1 MSISEKI
8 ISWSSM
14 NSDLLFLLGSLSIFI
29 LIISVFMMVLIIS
42 FLPEDYFK
50 SENRNLISSVQNSR
64 YPLLKLLVLITK
76 NFFGVLLLLS
86 GILMLVLP
94 GQGILTII
102 TGLVFIDYPGK
113 YKFERKLLR
122 QKGVI
127 NSINWI
133 RSCLL
138 YTSDA
143 ADE

>member
-102 TGLVFIDYPGK
+102 TGLVFMDYPGK

-133 RSCLL
+133 RSRLSKPSL
-138 YTSDA
+138 KI
-143 ADE
+143 

>member
-14 NSDLLFLLGSLSIFI
+14 NSDLIFLLGSLSIFI

-76 NFFGVLLLLS
+76 NFFGILLLLS

-102 TGLVFIDYPGK
+102 TGLVFMDYPGK

-133 RSCLL
+133 RSRLSKPLL
-138 YTSDA
+138 KV
-143 ADE
+143 

>member
-50 SENRNLISSVQNSR
+50 SENRNLISIVQNSR

-102 TGLVFIDYPGK
+102 TGLVFMDYPGK

-133 RSCLL
+133 RSRLSKPSL
-138 YTSDA
+138 KV
-143 ADE
+143 

>member
-29 LIISVFMMVLIIS
+29 LIISIFMMVLIIS

-50 SENRNLISSVQNSR
+50 SENRNLISNVQNSR
-64 YPLLKLLVLITK
+64 YPLLKLLALITK

-133 RSCLL
+133 RSRLSKPSL
-138 YTSDA
+138 KV
-143 ADE
+143 

>member
-102 TGLVFIDYPGK
+102 TGLVFMDYPGK

-133 RSCLL
+133 RSRLSKPSL
-138 YTSDA
+138 KV
-143 ADE
+143 

>member
-29 LIISVFMMVLIIS
+29 LIISVFMMVLIIA

-76 NFFGVLLLLS
+76 NFFGILLLLS

-102 TGLVFIDYPGK
+102 TGLVFMDYPGK

-133 RSCLL
+133 RSRLSKPSL
-138 YTSDA
+138 KV
-143 ADE
+143 

>member
-1 MSISEKI
+1 MSVSEKI

-76 NFFGVLLLLS
+76 NFFGILLLLS

-133 RSCLL
+133 RSRLNKPSL
-138 YTSDA
+138 KV
-143 ADE
+143 

>member
-1 MSISEKI
+1 MSVSEKI

-102 TGLVFIDYPGK
+102 TGLVFMDYPGK
-113 YKFERKLLR
+113 YKFERKLLK

-133 RSCLL
+133 RSRLSKPSL
-138 YTSDA
+138 KV
-143 ADE
+143 

>member
-1 MSISEKI
+1 MSITEKI

-14 NSDLLFLLGSLSIFI
+14 NSDLIFLLGSLSIFI

-102 TGLVFIDYPGK
+102 TGLVFMDYPGK

-133 RSCLL
+133 RSRLSKPSL
-138 YTSDA
+138 KV
-143 ADE
+143 

>member
-76 NFFGVLLLLS
+76 NFFGVLLLIS

-102 TGLVFIDYPGK
+102 TGLVFMDYPGK

-133 RSCLL
+133 RSRLSKPPL
-138 YTSDA
+138 KV
-143 ADE
+143 

>member
-8 ISWSSM
+8 ISWSSI
-14 NSDLLFLLGSLSIFI
+14 NSDLLFLVGSLSIFI

-42 FLPEDYFK
+42 FLPEDYFR

-102 TGLVFIDYPGK
+102 TGLVFMDYPGK

-133 RSCLL
+133 RSRLSKPSL
-138 YTSDA
+138 KV
-143 ADE
+143 

>member
-14 NSDLLFLLGSLSIFI
+14 NSDLLFLLGTLSIFI

-76 NFFGVLLLLS
+76 NFFGVLLLFS

-102 TGLVFIDYPGK
+102 TGLVFMDYPGK
-113 YKFERKLLR
+113 YKFERKLLS

-133 RSCLL
+133 RSRLSKPSL
-138 YTSDA
+138 KV
-143 ADE
+143 

>member
-50 SENRNLISSVQNSR
+50 SENRNLISSVQNSH

-102 TGLVFIDYPGK
+102 TGLVFMDYPGK

-133 RSCLL
+133 RSRLSKPSL
-138 YTSDA
+138 KV
-143 ADE
+143 

>member
-8 ISWSSM
+8 FSWSSM
-14 NSDLLFLLGSLSIFI
+14 NSDLLFFLGSLSIFI

-102 TGLVFIDYPGK
+102 TGLVFMDYPGK

-133 RSCLL
+133 RSRLSKPSL
-138 YTSDA
+138 KV
-143 ADE
+143 

>member
-102 TGLVFIDYPGK
+102 TGLVFMDYPGK
-113 YKFERKLLR
+113 YKFERKLLK

-133 RSCLL
+133 RSRLSKPSL
-138 YTSDA
+138 KI
-143 ADE
+143 

>member
-14 NSDLLFLLGSLSIFI
+14 NSDLIFLLGSLSVFI

-64 YPLLKLLVLITK
+64 YPLLKLLALITK
-76 NFFGVLLLLS
+76 NFFGVLLFLS

-133 RSCLL
+133 RSRLSKPSL
-138 YTSDA
+138 KV
-143 ADE
+143 

>member
-113 YKFERKLLR
+113 YKFERKLLK

-133 RSCLL
+133 RSRLSKPPL
-138 YTSDA
+138 KI
-143 ADE
+143 

>member
-29 LIISVFMMVLIIS
+29 LITSVFMMVLIIS

-76 NFFGVLLLLS
+76 NFFGILLLLS

-102 TGLVFIDYPGK
+102 TGLVFMDYPGK
-113 YKFERKLLR
+113 YKFERKLLK

-133 RSCLL
+133 RSRLNKQPL
-138 YTSDA
+138 KV
-143 ADE
+143 

>member
-64 YPLLKLLVLITK
+64 YPFLKLLVLITK

-102 TGLVFIDYPGK
+102 TGLVFMDYPGK

-133 RSCLL
+133 RSRLSKPSL
-138 YTSDA
+138 KV
-143 ADE
+143 

>member
-94 GQGILTII
+94 GQGVLTII
-102 TGLVFIDYPGK
+102 TGLVFMDYPGK
-113 YKFERKLLR
+113 YKFERKLLK

-133 RSCLL
+133 RSRLSKPPL
-138 YTSDA
+138 KV
-143 ADE
+143 

>member
-64 YPLLKLLVLITK
+64 YPLLKLLFLITK

-102 TGLVFIDYPGK
+102 TGLVFMDYPGK
-113 YKFERKLLR
+113 YKFERKLIR

-133 RSCLL
+133 RSRLSKPSL
-138 YTSDA
+138 KV
-143 ADE
+143 

>member
-102 TGLVFIDYPGK
+102 TGLVFMDYPGK

-127 NSINWI
+127 NSIYWI
-133 RSCLL
+133 RSRLSKPSL
-138 YTSDA
+138 KV
-143 ADE
+143 

>member
-50 SENRNLISSVQNSR
+50 SENRNLISRVQNSR
-64 YPLLKLLVLITK
+64 YPLLKLLILITK
-76 NFFGVLLLLS
+76 NFFGVLLLFS

-102 TGLVFIDYPGK
+102 TGLVFMDYPGK

-133 RSCLL
+133 RSRLSKPSL
-138 YTSDA
+138 KV
-143 ADE
+143 

>member
-1 MSISEKI
+1 MSISEII

-102 TGLVFIDYPGK
+102 TGLVFMDYPGK

-133 RSCLL
+133 RSRLSKPSL
-138 YTSDA
+138 KV
-143 ADE
+143 

>member
-1 MSISEKI
+1 
-8 ISWSSM
+8 
-14 NSDLLFLLGSLSIFI
+14 LLFLLGSLSIFI

-50 SENRNLISSVQNSR
+50 SENRNLISSVQNSH

-102 TGLVFIDYPGK
+102 TGLVFMDYPGK

-133 RSCLL
+133 RSLL
-138 YTSDA
+138 NKPSLKV
-143 ADE
+143 

>member
-76 NFFGVLLLLS
+76 NLFGVLLLLS

-102 TGLVFIDYPGK
+102 TGLVFMDYPGK

-133 RSCLL
+133 RSRLSKPSL
-138 YTSDA
+138 KV
-143 ADE
+143 

>member
-8 ISWSSM
+8 ILWSSM
-14 NSDLLFLLGSLSIFI
+14 NSDLLFFLGSLSIFI
-29 LIISVFMMVLIIS
+29 LIISVLMMVLIIS

-64 YPLLKLLVLITK
+64 YPLIKLLVLITK
-76 NFFGVLLLLS
+76 NFFGILLLLS

-113 YKFERKLLR
+113 YKFERKLLK

-133 RSCLL
+133 RSRLSKPSL
-138 YTSDA
+138 KV
-143 ADE
+143 

>member
-14 NSDLLFLLGSLSIFI
+14 NSDLLFLLGSLSLFI

-102 TGLVFIDYPGK
+102 TALVFIDYPGK

-133 RSCLL
+133 RSRLSKPSL
-138 YTSDA
+138 KV
-143 ADE
+143 

>member
-8 ISWSSM
+8 ILWSSM

-102 TGLVFIDYPGK
+102 TGLVFMDYPGK

-133 RSCLL
+133 RSRLSKPSL
-138 YTSDA
+138 KV
-143 ADE
+143 

>member
-1 MSISEKI
+1 
-8 ISWSSM
+8 M

-133 RSCLL
+133 RSRLSKPSL
-138 YTSDA
+138 KV
-143 ADE
+143 

>member
-64 YPLLKLLVLITK
+64 YPLLKFLVLITK

-102 TGLVFIDYPGK
+102 TGLVFMDYPGK

-133 RSCLL
+133 RSRLSKPSL
-138 YTSDA
+138 KV
-143 ADE
+143 

>member
-64 YPLLKLLVLITK
+64 YPLLKLLFLITK
-76 NFFGVLLLLS
+76 NFFGLLLLLS

-102 TGLVFIDYPGK
+102 TGLVFMDYPGK

-133 RSCLL
+133 RSRLGKPSL
-138 YTSDA
+138 KV
-143 ADE
+143 

>member
-8 ISWSSM
+8 ITWSSM
-14 NSDLLFLLGSLSIFI
+14 NSDLLFFLGSISVFV

-42 FLPEDYFK
+42 FLPENYFK
-50 SENRNLISSVQNSR
+50 SENRNLISNVKNSR
-64 YPLLKLLVLITK
+64 YPLLKFFILIIK
-76 NFFGVLLLLS
+76 NFFGILLFLS
-86 GILMLVLP
+86 GVLMLVLP

-102 TGLVFIDYPGK
+102 TGLVFMDYPGK

-133 RSCLL
+133 RSRLSKPPL
-138 YTSDA
+138 KV
-143 ADE
+143 

>member
-102 TGLVFIDYPGK
+102 TGLVFMDYPGK

-133 RSCLL
+133 RSRLGKPPL
-138 YTSDA
+138 KV
-143 ADE
+143 

>member
-64 YPLLKLLVLITK
+64 YPLLKLLVLVTK

-133 RSCLL
+133 RSRLSKPSL
-138 YTSDA
+138 KV
-143 ADE
+143 

>member
-1 MSISEKI
+1 MSINQKI
-8 ISWSSM
+8 IAWSSV

-64 YPLLKLLVLITK
+64 YPLLKLLGLITK

-133 RSCLL
+133 RSRLSKPSL
-138 YTSDA
+138 KV
-143 ADE
+143 

>member
-29 LIISVFMMVLIIS
+29 LIISIFMMVLIIS

-64 YPLLKLLVLITK
+64 YPLLKLLGLITK

-133 RSCLL
+133 RSRLSKPSL
-138 YTSDA
+138 KV
-143 ADE
+143 

>member
-14 NSDLLFLLGSLSIFI
+14 NSDLLFLLGTLSIFI

-76 NFFGVLLLLS
+76 NFFGILLLLS

-102 TGLVFIDYPGK
+102 TGLVFMDYPGK
-113 YKFERKLLR
+113 YKFERKLIR

-133 RSCLL
+133 RSRLSKPSL
-138 YTSDA
+138 KV
-143 ADE
+143 

>member
-94 GQGILTII
+94 GQGVLTII
-102 TGLVFIDYPGK
+102 TGLVFMDYPGK

-133 RSCLL
+133 RSRLSKPSL
-138 YTSDA
+138 KV
-143 ADE
+143 